1 MIIFSAGTDTDIGK
15 TFITGLLARFFLNN
29 GLRVKVQKWASTGR
43 RAYSD
48 DLAFI
53 YGFMG
58 QNRLPMAGSSE
69 SPYCFSFPSSPHLAA
84 EMEGETIDKGH
95 LIESTHSL
103 AAQCDILMIEG
114 AGGILTPLSR
124 DILTIDL
131 IAEMGVPVVLVA
143 RSGLGTINHTLLT
156 LDAIKRRNIPIL
168 CTILNNQNDIS
179 DPLIVNDNLKTIQDI
194 GETTVFGPIPRVKEP
209 QDALGSIEP
218 AGRYLI
224 GCLREAI
231 KN

>member
-1 MIIFSAGTDTDIGK
+1 MIIFITGTDTDIGK
-15 TFITGLLARFFLNN
+15 TFIAGLLARFFLNN
-29 GLRVKVQKWASTGR
+29 GLRVKAQKWVSTGR

-69 SPYCFSFPSSPHLAA
+69 SPYCFSFPASPHLAA
-84 EMEGETIDKGH
+84 EMEGESIDKRR

-103 AAQCDILMIEG
+103 AAQCDILNIEG
-114 AGGILTPLSR
+114 AGGILTPLTR

-131 IAEMGVPVVLVA
+131 IAELELNVVLVA

-156 LDAIKRRNIPIL
+156 LEAIKRRNIPIL
-168 CTILNNQNDIS
+168 CTILNNQNDVT

-194 GETTVFGPIPRVKEP
+194 GDIPVFGPIPRVKEP
-209 QDALGSIEP
+209 KDALSSIEQT
-218 AGRYLI
+218 GRYLI
-224 GCLREAI
+224 GCLKETQR
-231 KN
+231 